1 MVIFFFQTLKPK
13 NHIFSQSKTTKC
25 RRNPSFFVLLVSLSL
40 TSLLSRPVYIQR
52 ALSGHPNPT
61 RICEWDEGSTG
72 EASPGGRGA
81 SRFIYLF
88 GGLSRREGRFSL
100 YLFFGGPSAMRAGGG
115 TERAASFGWRA
126 PCLGQTHLGSSAR
139 RASPGLQQGPS
150 AGSLPRTHSFVARGC
165 WTHSFER
172 RLPGIRKDQR
182 GPVRRP
188 QIPAPKPAES
198 HGGARRTGG
207 LSAWTILSQ

>member
-1 MVIFFFQTLKPK
+1 MSLDP
-13 NHIFSQSKTTKC
+13 C
-25 RRNPSFFVLLVSLSL
+25 RPLSPLSLSL
-40 TSLLSRPVYIQR
+40 TSLLSRPVSIQG
-52 ALSGHPNPT
+52 SGV
-61 RICEWDEGSTG
+61 GSP
-72 EASPGGRGA
+72 EPHSHLRVGRG
-81 SRFIYLF
+81 FNG

-100 YLFFGGPSAMRAGGG
+100 YIFVRRSLQEGGTLLVFGDPSKMRAGGG

-126 PCLGQTHLGSSAR
+126 PCLGQTHLGCSAR
-139 RASPGLQQGPS
+139 RASPGLPQGPS
-150 AGSLPRTHSFVARGC
+150 AGSLPRTHSFVARDF

-172 RLPGIRKDQR
+172 RLPWIRKDQR

-207 LSAWTILSQ
+207 LSAWTILSH

>member
-1 MVIFFFQTLKPK
+1 MSLD
-13 NHIFSQSKTTKC
+13 SC
-25 RRNPSFFVLLVSLSL
+25 RPLSPLSLSL
-40 TSLLSRPVYIQR
+40 TSLLSRPVSIQGSGFGSPEPHSHLR
-52 ALSGHPNPT
+52 VGRGFNGGGLS
-61 RICEWDEGSTG
+61 RR
-72 EASPGGRGA
+72 RGA

-88 GGLSRREGRFSL
+88 EGLSRREGRFSL
-100 YLFFGGPSAMRAGGG
+100 YLFFGGPSTMRAGGG
-115 TERAASFGWRA
+115 TGRAASFGWRA

-150 AGSLPRTHSFVARGC
+150 AGSLPRTHSFVARGF

-198 HGGARRTGG
+198 HGGA
-207 LSAWTILSQ
+207 